1 MTKKPIIGIS
11 ANEVEDSGEKLHN
24 LPINYLP
31 AGYVRGVQL
40 AGGLPILLP
49 IGTKEDAKEYIA
61 QIDKLILTGGQNV
74 NPQWYQEEL
83 TFDAN
88 LMSTKRDEFELALID
103 EAIKQGKPIFA
114 VCRGL
119 QLVNVALGGTLHQD
133 LSKRTTEQVIHMQD
147 PVPREEPTHRIRT
160 EEGSILRRIYGEKA
174 SVNSFHFQSIKK
186 LAPTLKI
193 TAISEDNVVEG
204 IESTTNIVK
213 ILGVQWHPDFAYETM
228 EQERKIFKFVVKE
241 L

>member
-49 IGTKEDAKEYIA
+49 IGTKEDAIEYVT
-61 QIDKLILTGGQNV
+61 QIDKLVLTGGQNV
-74 NPQWYQEEL
+74 NPKWYQEEL
-83 TFDAN
+83 SFDAS
-88 LMSTKRDEFELALID
+88 LMSTKRDEFELALIN
-103 EAIKQGKPIFA
+103 ETMRQKKPIFA

-119 QLVNVALGGTLHQD
+119 QLINVALGGTLHQD
-133 LSKRTTEQVIHMQD
+133 LSQRTPEPVIHMQD
-147 PVPREEPTHRIRT
+147 PIPREEPTHKIRT
-160 EEGSILRRIYGEKA
+160 EEGSSLRQIYGENT
-174 SVNSFHFQSIKK
+174 SVNSFHFQSIKE
-186 LAPTLKI
+186 LAPSLKVA
-193 TAISEDNVVEG
+193 AISEDNIIEG
-204 IESTTNIVK
+204 IESNSTISP
-213 ILGVQWHPDFAYETM
+213 ILGVQWHPDFAYEAM
-228 EQERKIFKFVVKE
+228 EQEREIFKFVVNE